1 MHVRYVGQHLT
12 QGWHPFNF
20 AIKILDGYSPA
31 FHGPVAS
38 EIPPSS
44 MCLSLSPIPSGDTD
58 GGRMVRLGLG
68 SKTLVLWAPVTTEDS
83 GAAGAGGGSG
93 SK

>member
-1 MHVRYVGQHLT
+1 M
-12 QGWHPFNF
+12 
-20 AIKILDGYSPA
+20 DSPA
-31 FHGPVAS
+31 FHGPMAS
-38 EIPPSS
+38 EISSS
-44 MCLSLSPIPSGDTD
+44 MRLSLSPIPSGDTD

-68 SKTLVLWAPVTTEDS
+68 SNTLVRWAPVTTEDS